1 MEALRAV
8 LFSLLI
14 GFHNALEQDDRGV
27 EDQGALRIELREP
40 KDGRLAHPERTFIW
54 LESSLLN

>member
-14 GFHNALEQDDRGV
+14 GFHNALEQDDRGADERRV
-27 EDQGALRIELREP
+27 PRIERRYWVEP
-40 KDGRLAHPERTFIW
+40 EGVSPARCFFWA
-54 LESSLLN
+54 ESSLLN